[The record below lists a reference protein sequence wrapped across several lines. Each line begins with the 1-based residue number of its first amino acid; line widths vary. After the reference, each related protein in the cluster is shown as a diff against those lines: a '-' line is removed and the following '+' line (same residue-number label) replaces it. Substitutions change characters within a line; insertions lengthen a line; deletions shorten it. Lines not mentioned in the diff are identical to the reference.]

1 MIAFSITWCLCY
13 QVLCMQIWIVVTKN
27 THNLTTK
34 QIHVDWWE
42 KSPVQNPD
50 PGIWPWDWWRL
61 LLFGTR
67 SQHVSVTTGK
77 GTGWLLLW
85 VTVAVQSCDPPPHPT
100 AQTCTLKGWGH
111 VTARPSTFPGLSG
124 SSLWGWDANPH
135 KPSITQ
141 RQHVSN
147 SRSWR
152 PEGKAPHCG
161 DRGAPSNPI
170 YFSLLWC
177 RHGEFNKHGW
187 QLGKKLWIGNIWPSW
202 CISLLVHLQRERSVA
217 PSKLHLFFDGA
228 QRCF

>member
-13 QVLCMQIWIVVTKN
+13 QVLRMQNWIVVTKN

-34 QIHVDWWE
+34 HIHVDWWE

-61 LLFGTR
+61 LLFETR

-100 AQTCTLKGWGH
+100 AQTCALKGWGH

-135 KPSITQ
+135 KPSITHAADVL
-141 RQHVSN
+141 RGRRLTAGTTGLHRTPSTSLCCGVVMESSTN
-147 SRSWR
+147 MAGNW
-152 PEGKAPHCG
+152 GKSSG
-161 DRGAPSNPI
+161 
-170 YFSLLWC
+170 
-177 RHGEFNKHGW
+177 
-187 QLGKKLWIGNIWPSW
+187 
-202 CISLLVHLQRERSVA
+202 
-217 PSKLHLFFDGA
+217 
-228 QRCF
+228 